1 MSVCEWERERDKN
14 ENKLKQM
21 ENGREWMCEKWR
33 NEDKKNDW
41 YDSDETNGKE
51 DEMNEIIWNDWIE
64 MKRSDCIEYIY
75 SYTCCRRSYGMSVKR
90 YWMALAAVRTVDGHY
105 SGFNVKAR

>member
-1 MSVCEWERERDKN
+1 MGE
-14 ENKLKQM
+14 
-21 ENGREWMCEKWR
+21 EWMCEKWR

-75 SYTCCRRSYGMSVKR
+75 IHTH
-90 YWMALAAVRTVDGHY
+90 AAAVHMEWVWKDFGWHGGSANGWRHY

>member
-64 MKRSDCIEYIY
+64 MKRSVCIEYIY
-75 SYTCCRRSYGMSVKR
+75 IHTH
-90 YWMALAAVRTVDGHY
+90 AAAAVHMEWVWKDFGWYGGSANGWRQL
-105 SGFNVKAR
+105 